1 MKPVPFK
8 ATAGAIAMVLR
19 RKSLREFPVF
29 LGDIAGV
36 VITRKLRKL
45 LYAYYRRNNLLISS
59 LSQGRI
65 CKNFTTM
72 LMGVIID

>member
-29 LGDIAGV
+29 LDDIAGV
-36 VITRKLRKL
+36 VLTRKWWNL
-45 LYAYYRRNNLLISS
+45 LYAYDQRADLLISS
-59 LSQGRI
+59 KLSW
-65 CKNFTTM
+65 KNM
-72 LMGVIID
+72 